1 MDEKEGRN
9 VLMRLMLQIMF
20 ICQGF
25 GQLDPPL
32 YRKTVSMK
40 ANREWRVEMH
50 TNVYILNHRL
60 IQSLS
65 LS

>member
-20 ICQGF
+20 ICQGY

-40 ANREWRVEMH
+40 EKQRMESRDA
-50 TNVYILNHRL
+50 Y
-60 IQSLS
+60 
-65 LS
+65 